1 MTRRRFPA
9 SMDSRTDQRRL
20 LHRKGALAAALFV
33 WPLIGNALLNFCQRT
48 IVLRYCDEAI
58 SQAGIRCRVR

>member
-1 MTRRRFPA
+1 VISTNTPSIPPIDA
-9 SMDSRTDQRRL
+9 
-20 LHRKGALAAALFV
+20 KGALAAALFV